1 MVLTLVTAA
10 EGLIVRAELKML
22 EGLEGGPVIQ
32 ALGVSLQQPHLAQQD
47 YEAET
52 ENSRRGEEPG
62 GPPTPTPPG
71 NGPSEHLALGTLWL
85 LRAQAGFLLR
95 AGSLTPA
102 PTVFFFLP
110 SLLSSEGSLRWFL
123 KHVPSGSWTA
133 VSCERGEQRPVPSS
147 PLNRKLVQPAGS
159 VVIQVPAERYSDVQG
174 R

>member
-10 EGLIVRAELKML
+10 EGLIVRAELEML

-32 ALGVSLQQPHLAQQD
+32 ALGVSLQQPHLAQKD

-52 ENSRRGEEPG
+52 ENSRGEELG
-62 GPPTPTPPG
+62 GPPTPTTPG

-102 PTVFFFLP
+102 PAVFLP
-110 SLLSSEGSLRWFL
+110 SFSSLL
-123 KHVPSGSWTA
+123 
-133 VSCERGEQRPVPSS
+133 
-147 PLNRKLVQPAGS
+147 
-159 VVIQVPAERYSDVQG
+159 
-174 R
+174 